1 MGVVLDGAFL
11 VVLFVDGID
20 CQVVYVVL
28 RAGLLVPT
36 SALQMYL
43 WYTYFRLFFL
53 SYREKERTSFPCN
66 MVLIRKK
73 IVNKIFLNLR
83 QNCK

>member
-1 MGVVLDGAFL
+1 MVVVGVVLDGAFF

-53 SYREKERTSFPCN
+53 FV
-66 MVLIRKK
+66 VLHIA
-73 IVNKIFLNLR
+73 VA
-83 QNCK
+83 